1 MQRICDEI
9 EIEIETA
16 HPAADDD
23 DISEEIVED
32 AEAGEEPGGVGG
44 VPSCRMRYTNKQTNE
59 RNGVPWGSM
68 GVLGAPCGVPVR
80 TTDQKESP
88 GDP

>member
-1 MQRICDEI
+1 MQRFCDEM

-44 VPSCRMRYTNKQTNE
+44 VP
-59 RNGVPWGSM
+59 
-68 GVLGAPCGVPVR
+68 
-80 TTDQKESP
+80 
-88 GDP
+88 

>member
-1 MQRICDEI
+1 MEVEQSKRRRETTAHGMQRFCDEM

-44 VPSCRMRYTNKQTNE
+44 VP
-59 RNGVPWGSM
+59 
-68 GVLGAPCGVPVR
+68 
-80 TTDQKESP
+80 
-88 GDP
+88 